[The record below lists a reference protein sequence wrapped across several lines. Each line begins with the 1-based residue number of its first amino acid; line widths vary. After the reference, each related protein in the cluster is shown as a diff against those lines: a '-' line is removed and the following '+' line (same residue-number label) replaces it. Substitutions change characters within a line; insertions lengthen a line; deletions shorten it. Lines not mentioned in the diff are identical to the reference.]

1 MEAVLTISSIF
12 LWLIVLFNL
21 LLTLVLVRR
30 ANTHGNASGVD
41 ASGPGLSIGE
51 QVPAFAAESLEGEI
65 VTLESYTQ
73 RDRATALLF
82 ISAHCK
88 PCHELIATLGEL
100 VPGARQTGVDL
111 VLVSSSDREQ
121 TEALLDE
128 FHLDIPTLIAVQS
141 NNSFFSDY
149 KITSTPSYYVIDE
162 DGKILSAGHPMP
174 TVSSWKAFKVTWTRA
189 AKLATSRRG

>member
-1 MEAVLTISSIF
+1 LEVALIISSIF

-30 ANTHGNASGVD
+30 ANTYGNTSRTD
-41 ASGPGLSIGE
+41 APGLSIGE
-51 QVPAFAAESLEGEI
+51 QAPAFAAENLEGEI

-73 RDRATALLF
+73 RGRATALLF
-82 ISAHCK
+82 ISAHCQ
-88 PCHELIATLGEL
+88 PCHEMIATLGEL
-100 VPGARQTGVDL
+100 IPGARQTGVDL
-111 VLVSSSDREQ
+111 VLVSSSDHEQ
-121 TEALLDE
+121 TETLLDD

-162 DGKILSAGHPMP
+162 DGTILSAGHPMP
-174 TVSSWKAFKVTWTRA
+174 MVSSWKAFTVTWIRA
-189 AKLATSRRG
+189 AKLATSRRR